1 MMPAAI
7 VKPLVPV
14 FISLAITGT
23 CLFGSAR
30 RLSWWNAWV
39 LLGLSLIAGL
49 AFTVGRS
56 PELTAERRNIKAG
69 KSWDKLIVSIT
80 VLFGPAAVWITAGL
94 DDRFHWSDRMFS
106 SAAPIGVAVALLSTA
121 LSAWAIRAN
130 RFFSS
135 VVRIQKD
142 RGHAVVADG
151 PYRFIRHPGYAGMSA
166 FMLATPVILGSYWAL
181 APAAGTVAMN
191 ALRTALEDRTLHD
204 ELEGYTDYARKVRYK
219 LLPGI
224 W

>member
-1 MMPAAI
+1 
-7 VKPLVPV
+7 LVPL
-14 FISLAITGT
+14 FISLAITAG
-23 CLFGSAR
+23 CLFVSAR
-30 RLSWWNAWV
+30 RLNWWNAWV
-39 LLGLSLIAGL
+39 LLGLSLVAGL
-49 AFTVGRS
+49 AFTLGRN

-69 KSWDKLIVSIT
+69 KSWDKVIVSIT
-80 VLFGPAAVWITAGL
+80 VLFATAVMWITAGL
-94 DDRFHWSDRMFS
+94 DDRFHWSNSMFS
-106 SAAPIGVAVALLSTA
+106 IAAPIGVTIALLSTA
-121 LSAWAIRAN
+121 LIAWAMRSN

-142 RGHAVVADG
+142 RGHTVVADG

-166 FMLATPVILGSYWAL
+166 YTLATPLILGSYWAFV
-181 APAAGTVAMN
+181 PAAAVVVMN

-204 ELEGYTDYARKVRYK
+204 ELEGYTDYGRKVRYK

>member
-1 MMPAAI
+1 MMRLAA

-14 FISLAITGT
+14 FISLTITAA
-23 CLFGSAR
+23 CLFASAR
-30 RLSWWNAWV
+30 RLDWWNAWV
-39 LLGLSLIAGL
+39 LLGLSLVAGL

-56 PELTAERRNIKAG
+56 PELTAERHNIKAG
-69 KSWDKLIVSIT
+69 KIWDKVIVSIT
-80 VLFGPAAVWITAGL
+80 VLFGPAAMWITAGL
-94 DDRFHWSDRMFS
+94 DDRFHWSSRMFFL
-106 SAAPIGVAVALLSTA
+106 AAPIGVVVALLSTA
-121 LSAWAIRAN
+121 LIAWAMRSN

-142 RGHAVVADG
+142 RGHRVVAGG

-166 FMLATPVILGSYWAL
+166 FMLATPLILGSCWAF
-181 APAAGTVAMN
+181 APAAVTVAIN

-204 ELEGYTDYARKVRYK
+204 ELEGYTKYAGRVRYK